1 MNFEADKS
9 LMDAVRDIAP
19 IIETDRAEAERERR
33 LSKPVLDALR
43 ETGLL
48 KMATPKSLEGLET
61 DPITR
66 ALVVE
71 EVGRLDSAAGWTL
84 ENPVDW
90 AFFCARLP
98 DEGAEEIYAKGGD
111 VVIAAQFGRPLNTKS
126 EAGGYRISGRAP
138 FVSNCHDADWI
149 SVRLWWMP
157 ANPMVTRRCGWS
169 IFAKNSAKSSTPGT
183 SWKCAAPAAT
193 TSR

>member
-1 MNFEADKS
+1 MHLEADKS
-9 LMDAVRDIAP
+9 LMDAVREIAP
-19 IIETDRAEAERERR
+19 LIEKHRDEAERERR

-48 KMATPKSLEGLET
+48 KMATPESLGGLET

-98 DEGAEEIYAKGGD
+98 DLSVRHIFLTGHRRREVLFCLGGRLWANVFGTNHRVHSSDDRERGGD
-111 VVIAAQFGRPLNTKS
+111 V
-126 EAGGYRISGRAP
+126 AGGFVAP
-138 FVSNCHDADWI
+138 GV
-149 SVRLWWMP
+149 
-157 ANPMVTRRCGWS
+157 
-169 IFAKNSAKSSTPGT
+169 
-183 SWKCAAPAAT
+183 WKTELAQ
-193 TSR
+193 RQR

>member
-19 IIETDRAEAERERR
+19 LIEKHSDEAEQERR

-48 KMATPKSLEGLET
+48 KMATPRSLGGLET

-71 EVGRLDSAAGWTL
+71 EVGRHDSAAAWTL
-84 ENPVDW
+84 ENPLDW
-90 AFFCARLP
+90 AFFCCRLP
-98 DEGAEEIYAKGGD
+98 DEGAEEIYSRGAD
-111 VVIAAQFGRPLNTKS
+111 ILIAAQFGRPLQAT
-126 EAGGYRISGRAP
+126 
-138 FVSNCHDADWI
+138 
-149 SVRLWWMP
+149 
-157 ANPMVTRRCGWS
+157 
-169 IFAKNSAKSSTPGT
+169 ST
-183 SWKCAAPAAT
+183 
-193 TSR
+193 